1 MNHRLKGSTRQAIA
15 HIFAR
20 LDYPA
25 LGRIYCHDGGEAF
38 WRAKRGPSQRWG
50 IKLAGVLQ
58 GLLPH
63 DGRSLYV
70 GAGVAEIP
78 TLAMETLELGR
89 EVAAF
94 NLRAE
99 EVRVLNRALQG
110 LPFRFVD
117 RDAGAAPGRVDHLW
131 IVSVLNDPERF
142 PTLSALSYGRAL
154 PLTFEPARFSVERRL
169 VRRLADRCLRKL
181 TLPGLVTTSTEE
193 VMWIAEWCHKRRIPY
208 QVSERDY
215 PAAVVGDPICFLRL
229 GDPRRNV
236 GGPQARTGNR
246 SNSTQS
252 ER

>member
-1 MNHRLKGSTRQAIA
+1 MNHRLKAATRQAIA

-58 GLLPH
+58 RLLPR

-78 TLAMETLELGR
+78 MLTMETLELGR
-89 EVAAF
+89 EVAVF

-99 EVRVLNRALQG
+99 EVRVLNQALQG
-110 LPFRFVD
+110 LPFRFVN

-142 PTLSALSYGRAL
+142 PNLSALSYGRAL
-154 PLTFEPARFSVERRL
+154 PLTFDPARFSVERRL
-169 VRRLADRCLRKL
+169 VRHLVDRCLRKL

-208 QVSERDY
+208 QVSKRDY

-236 GGPQARTGNR
+236 GKSEGRT
-246 SNSTQS
+246 STRPPRQ
-252 ER
+252 E